1 MITTTWA
8 NELTPGDGGG
18 AWGAELELDDP
29 QPGRRSN
36 ESTGKHSSERLTD
49 YPDLKWRYAAAVD
62 RGKVLTIRQGARFPE
77 RNTTRL
83 VEDSCDRGRAAM
95 SGGT

>member
-8 NELTPGDGGG
+8 NELIPGDGGG

-29 QPGRRSN
+29 QPGRKSN

-49 YPDLKWRYAAAVD
+49 YPDLKWRHAAAVA
-62 RGKVLTIRQGARFPE
+62 RGKVLTIRQGASLKGIQPVWSR
-77 RNTTRL
+77 T
-83 VEDSCDRGRAAM
+83 VAICGRAAM